1 MDCKTVNECFQEIN
15 AYCAGKSW
23 GYPLLVNI
31 ENFNDFQT
39 VLQRLEADSSKQCI
53 FVSQFIQ
60 KNGLPIIED
69 AIAKITGKG
78 TYVMVGASH
87 AAMLRN
93 EEVVDALVDE
103 LLGLSISGYAIVLL
117 NHCKK
122 FIDRY
127 LQRDLRYD
135 RRVILVEGDSSP
147 LPQIKLTD
155 NEAVCV
161 GSKPLKNIQ
170 GLLEYMERMD
180 DTKLQAHPVLTVL
193 TNFKTSLFRQSLFS
207 VTKSIGIYD
216 AICQKY
222 PDLALAKNE
231 YGTQEEWGWLLNA
244 LEGVD
249 TFSAFVCSN
258 FGSTSNLIAHLD
270 TMLETGDKN
279 RLWLLW
285 LAMQVFGAGTNKYV
299 TRIISNTTSVD
310 AFERSLYNELLNI
323 KHDDPMFDIYYAE
336 RKHILDAIPENLPYI
351 DDYCDQIGMHEKYA
365 VYYLTATS
373 ERERYELVKCLSIYD
388 YSEDEIGS
396 VLKKGFPDIY
406 SYMQL
411 FTFDVLNTKLP
422 DTDFSIS
429 MRGELTT
436 YFAEYKKQKLSNR
449 IFERFIAKVD
459 SYAVDRPFMKLQPRS
474 SIVSKLDKE
483 KTGFFFFDALGVE
496 YLSFIQSKCEKYGLV
511 FEVSIG
517 RCELPSI
524 TSANKEFEN
533 TCPNVKKI
541 SDLDEL
547 KHHSMIYDYSTCP
560 YPIHLFHELEII
572 DTELRRIQT
581 QLAQGIIEK
590 AVILSDHGASRLAV
604 LYGKESVTNIELSE
618 KGIHSGRCCKIDEDP
633 KLPQVSYDDGY
644 AVLANYE
651 RFKGSRAANL
661 EVHGG
666 ATLEEVVV
674 PIITLSRKPD
684 NIIYCFVDPVIK
696 FKVGQDA
703 KIILF
708 SNMPMSHPRLE
719 VNNIFYD
726 GTFIGDKK
734 HAQFIMP
741 ELKRT
746 NSYEAIVYEGEKNV
760 GVTLNF
766 SIERATKQKNLFG
779 L

>member
-1 MDCKTVNECFQEIN
+1 MYCKTVNECFQEIN
-15 AYCAGKSW
+15 AYCAGKPW
-23 GYPLLVNI
+23 GYPLLVNM

-39 VLQRLEADSSKQCI
+39 VLQRLEADASKQCI
-53 FVSQFIQ
+53 FVSQFTQ
-60 KNGLPIIED
+60 KNGLPIIDD
-69 AIAKITGKG
+69 AIAKITGKDD
-78 TYVMVGASH
+78 YVMVGASH

-93 EEVVDALVDE
+93 ETVVDALVDE
-103 LLGLSISGYAIVLL
+103 LLGLSISGHAIVLL

-127 LQRDLRYD
+127 LQRDPRYD
-135 RRVILVEGDSSP
+135 RRVILVEGSSSP
-147 LPQIKLTD
+147 LPQIKLIE

-161 GSKPLKNIQ
+161 GFKPLNGIQ
-170 GLLEYMERMD
+170 GLLKYMEKMD
-180 DTKLQAHPVLTVL
+180 DAKLQAHPTLTVL
-193 TNFKTSLFRQSLFS
+193 TSFKTSLFRQSLYS
-207 VTKSIGIYD
+207 VTESTGIYD
-216 AICQKY
+216 AVCQKY
-222 PDLALAKNE
+222 PDLVLTKNE
-231 YGTQEEWGWLLNA
+231 YGTQEQWGWLLNA
-244 LEGVD
+244 MEGFD

-258 FGSTSNLIAHLD
+258 FGATSNLISHLD
-270 TMLETGDKN
+270 TVLETGDKN
-279 RLWLLW
+279 KLWLLW
-285 LAMQVFGAGTNKYV
+285 LAMQVFGVGTNKYV
-299 TRIISNTTSVD
+299 TRIIANSDSVD
-310 AFERSLYNELLNI
+310 TFERSLYNELLNI
-323 KHDDPMFDIYYAE
+323 KHDDPMFDTYYAE
-336 RKHILDAIPENLPYI
+336 RKRILDAIPENLPYI

-365 VYYLTATS
+365 VCYLTASS
-373 ERERYELVKCLSIYD
+373 ERERYELVKSLSIYD
-388 YSEDEIGS
+388 YSEDEIGT
-396 VLKKGFPDIY
+396 VLKNGFPDIY

-422 DTDFSIS
+422 DADCSL
-429 MRGELTT
+429 RGELTD
-436 YFAEYKKQKLSNR
+436 YFAQYKQQKLTNR
-449 IFERFIAKVD
+449 IFDGFISKVD
-459 SYAVDRPFMKLQPRS
+459 SHAVDRPFMKLQPRS
-474 SIVSKLDKE
+474 SIVSKLDKD

-496 YLSFIQSKCEKYGLV
+496 YLAFIQSKCEKYGLV
-511 FEVSIG
+511 SEFAIA

-524 TSANKEFEN
+524 TSTNKEFEN

-541 SDLDEL
+541 SELDEL
-547 KHHSMIYDYSTCP
+547 KHHSMIYDYAICP
-560 YPIHLFHELEII
+560 YPIHLFRELEII

-581 QLAQGIIEK
+581 QLTQGIIEK

-604 LYGKESVTNIELSE
+604 LYGKESASNIELSE

-633 KLPQVSYDDGY
+633 KLPQVSYEDGY

-666 ATLEEVVV
+666 ATLEEVIV
-674 PIITLSRKPD
+674 PIITLVRKSE
-684 NIIYCFVDPVIK
+684 NITYCFVDPVIK

-708 SNMPMSHPRLE
+708 SNMPMSHPRLQ
-719 VNNIFYD
+719 VNNIFYE

-734 HAQFIMP
+734 HAQFVMP

-746 NSYEAIVYEGEKNV
+746 NSYEAIVYDGEKNV

>member
-1 MDCKTVNECFQEIN
+1 MYCKTVNECFQEIN
-15 AYCAGKSW
+15 AYCAGKPW
-23 GYPLLVNI
+23 GYPLLVNM

-39 VLQRLEADSSKQCI
+39 VLQRLEADASKQCI
-53 FVSQFIQ
+53 FVSQFTQ
-60 KNGLPIIED
+60 KNGLPIIDD
-69 AIAKITGKG
+69 AIAKITGKDD
-78 TYVMVGASH
+78 YVMVGASH

-93 EEVVDALVDE
+93 ETVVDALVDE
-103 LLGLSISGYAIVLL
+103 LLGLSISGHAIVLL

-127 LQRDLRYD
+127 LQRDPRYD
-135 RRVILVEGDSSP
+135 RRVILVEGSSSP
-147 LPQIKLTD
+147 LPQIKLIE

-161 GSKPLKNIQ
+161 GFKPLNGIQ
-170 GLLEYMERMD
+170 GLLKYMEKMD
-180 DTKLQAHPVLTVL
+180 DAKLQAHPTLTVL
-193 TNFKTSLFRQSLFS
+193 TSIKTSLFRQSLYS
-207 VTKSIGIYD
+207 VTESTGIYD
-216 AICQKY
+216 AVCQKY
-222 PDLALAKNE
+222 PDLVLTKNE
-231 YGTQEEWGWLLNA
+231 YGTQEQWGWLLNA
-244 LEGVD
+244 MEGFD

-258 FGSTSNLIAHLD
+258 FGATSNLISHLD
-270 TMLETGDKN
+270 TVLETGDKN
-279 RLWLLW
+279 KLWLLW
-285 LAMQVFGAGTNKYV
+285 LAMQVFGVGTNKYV
-299 TRIISNTTSVD
+299 TRIIANSDSVD
-310 AFERSLYNELLNI
+310 TFERSLYNELLNI
-323 KHDDPMFDIYYAE
+323 KHDDPMFDTYYAE
-336 RKHILDAIPENLPYI
+336 RKRILDAIPENLPYI

-365 VYYLTATS
+365 VCYLTASS
-373 ERERYELVKCLSIYD
+373 ERERYELVKSLSIYD
-388 YSEDEIGS
+388 YSEDEIGT
-396 VLKKGFPDIY
+396 VLKNGFPDIY

-422 DTDFSIS
+422 DADCSL
-429 MRGELTT
+429 RGELTD
-436 YFAEYKKQKLSNR
+436 YFAQYKQQKLTNR
-449 IFERFIAKVD
+449 IFDGFISKVD
-459 SYAVDRPFMKLQPRS
+459 SHAVDRPFMKLQPRS
-474 SIVSKLDKE
+474 SIVSKLDKD

-496 YLSFIQSKCEKYGLV
+496 YLAFIQSKCEKYGLV
-511 FEVSIG
+511 SEFAIA

-524 TSANKEFEN
+524 TSTNKEFEN

-541 SDLDEL
+541 SELDEL
-547 KHHSMIYDYSTCP
+547 KHHSMIYDYAICP
-560 YPIHLFHELEII
+560 YPIHLFRELEII

-581 QLAQGIIEK
+581 QLTQGIIEK

-604 LYGKESVTNIELSE
+604 LYGKESASNIELSE

-633 KLPQVSYDDGY
+633 KLPQVSYEDGY

-666 ATLEEVVV
+666 ATLEEVIV
-674 PIITLSRKPD
+674 PIITLVRKPE
-684 NIIYCFVDPVIK
+684 NITYCFVDPVIK

-708 SNMPMSHPRLE
+708 SNMPMSHPRLQ
-719 VNNIFYD
+719 VNNIFYE

-734 HAQFIMP
+734 HAQFVMP

-746 NSYEAIVYEGEKNV
+746 NSYEAIVYDGEKNV

>member
-1 MDCKTVNECFQEIN
+1 MYCKTVNECFQEIN
-15 AYCAGKSW
+15 AYCAGKPW
-23 GYPLLVNI
+23 GYPLLVNM

-39 VLQRLEADSSKQCI
+39 VLQRLEADASKQCI
-53 FVSQFIQ
+53 FVSQFTQ
-60 KNGLPIIED
+60 KNGLPIIDD
-69 AIAKITGKG
+69 AIAKITGKDD
-78 TYVMVGASH
+78 YVMVGASH

-93 EEVVDALVDE
+93 ETVVDALVDE
-103 LLGLSISGYAIVLL
+103 LLGLSISGHAIVLL

-127 LQRDLRYD
+127 LQRDPRYD
-135 RRVILVEGDSSP
+135 RRVILVEGSSSP
-147 LPQIKLTD
+147 LPQIKLIE

-161 GSKPLKNIQ
+161 GFKPLNGIQ
-170 GLLEYMERMD
+170 GLLKYMEKMD
-180 DTKLQAHPVLTVL
+180 DAKLQAHPTLTVL
-193 TNFKTSLFRQSLFS
+193 TSFKTSLFRQSLYS
-207 VTKSIGIYD
+207 VTESTGIYD
-216 AICQKY
+216 AVCQKY
-222 PDLALAKNE
+222 PDLVLTKNE
-231 YGTQEEWGWLLNA
+231 YGTQEQWGWLLNA
-244 LEGVD
+244 MEGFD

-258 FGSTSNLIAHLD
+258 FGATSNLISHLD
-270 TMLETGDKN
+270 TVLETGDKN
-279 RLWLLW
+279 KLWLLW
-285 LAMQVFGAGTNKYV
+285 LAMQVFGVGTNKYV
-299 TRIISNTTSVD
+299 TRIIANSDSVD
-310 AFERSLYNELLNI
+310 TFERSLYNELLNI
-323 KHDDPMFDIYYAE
+323 KHDDSMFDTYYAE
-336 RKHILDAIPENLPYI
+336 RKRILDAIPENLPYI

-365 VYYLTATS
+365 VCYLTASS
-373 ERERYELVKCLSIYD
+373 ERERYELVKSLSIYD
-388 YSEDEIGS
+388 YSEDEIGT
-396 VLKKGFPDIY
+396 VLKNGFPDIY

-422 DTDFSIS
+422 DADCSL
-429 MRGELTT
+429 RGELTD
-436 YFAEYKKQKLSNR
+436 YFAQYKQQKLTNR
-449 IFERFIAKVD
+449 IFDGFISKVD
-459 SYAVDRPFMKLQPRS
+459 SHAVDRPFMKLQPRS
-474 SIVSKLDKE
+474 SIVSKLDKD

-496 YLSFIQSKCEKYGLV
+496 YLAFIQSKCEKYGLV
-511 FEVSIG
+511 SEFAIA

-524 TSANKEFEN
+524 TSTNKEFEN

-541 SDLDEL
+541 SELDEL
-547 KHHSMIYDYSTCP
+547 KHHSMIYDYAICP
-560 YPIHLFHELEII
+560 YPIHLFRELEII

-581 QLAQGIIEK
+581 QLTQGIIEK

-604 LYGKESVTNIELSE
+604 LYGKESASNIELSE

-633 KLPQVSYDDGY
+633 KLPQVSYEDGY

-666 ATLEEVVV
+666 ATLEEVIV
-674 PIITLSRKPD
+674 PIITLVRKPE
-684 NIIYCFVDPVIK
+684 NITYCFVDPVIK

-708 SNMPMSHPRLE
+708 SNMPMSHPRLQ
-719 VNNIFYD
+719 VNNIFYE

-734 HAQFIMP
+734 HAQFVMP

-746 NSYEAIVYEGEKNV
+746 NSYEAIVYDGEKNV

>member
-1 MDCKTVNECFQEIN
+1 MYCKTVNECFQEIN
-15 AYCAGKSW
+15 AYCAGKPW
-23 GYPLLVNI
+23 GYPLLVNM

-39 VLQRLEADSSKQCI
+39 VLQRLEADASKQCI
-53 FVSQFIQ
+53 FVSQFTQ
-60 KNGLPIIED
+60 KNGLPIIDD
-69 AIAKITGKG
+69 AIAKITGKDD
-78 TYVMVGASH
+78 YVMVGASH

-93 EEVVDALVDE
+93 ETVVDALVDE
-103 LLGLSISGYAIVLL
+103 LLGLSISGHAIVLL

-127 LQRDLRYD
+127 LQRDPRYD
-135 RRVILVEGDSSP
+135 RRVILVEGSSSP
-147 LPQIKLTD
+147 LPQIKLIE

-161 GSKPLKNIQ
+161 GFKPLNGIQ
-170 GLLEYMERMD
+170 GLLKYMEKMD
-180 DTKLQAHPVLTVL
+180 DAKLQAHPTLTVL
-193 TNFKTSLFRQSLFS
+193 TSFKTSLFRQSLYS
-207 VTKSIGIYD
+207 VTESTGIYD
-216 AICQKY
+216 AVCQKY
-222 PDLALAKNE
+222 PDLVLTKNE
-231 YGTQEEWGWLLNA
+231 YGTQEQWGWLLNA
-244 LEGVD
+244 MEGFD

-258 FGSTSNLIAHLD
+258 FGATSNLISHLD
-270 TMLETGDKN
+270 TVLETGDKN
-279 RLWLLW
+279 KLWLLW
-285 LAMQVFGAGTNKYV
+285 LAMQVFGVGTNKYV
-299 TRIISNTTSVD
+299 TRIIANSDSVD
-310 AFERSLYNELLNI
+310 TFERSLYNELLNI
-323 KHDDPMFDIYYAE
+323 KHDDPMFDTYYAE
-336 RKHILDAIPENLPYI
+336 RKRILDAIPENLPYI

-365 VYYLTATS
+365 VCYLTASS
-373 ERERYELVKCLSIYD
+373 ERERYELVKSLSIYD
-388 YSEDEIGS
+388 YSEDEIGT
-396 VLKKGFPDIY
+396 VLKNGFPDIY

-422 DTDFSIS
+422 DADCSL
-429 MRGELTT
+429 RGELTD
-436 YFAEYKKQKLSNR
+436 YFAQYKQQKLTNR
-449 IFERFIAKVD
+449 IFDGFISKVD
-459 SYAVDRPFMKLQPRS
+459 SHAVDRPFMKLQPRS
-474 SIVSKLDKE
+474 SIVSKLDKD

-496 YLSFIQSKCEKYGLV
+496 YLAFIQSKCEKYGLV
-511 FEVSIG
+511 SEFAIA

-524 TSANKEFEN
+524 TSTNKEFEN

-541 SDLDEL
+541 SELDEL
-547 KHHSMIYDYSTCP
+547 KHHSMIYDYAICP
-560 YPIHLFHELEII
+560 YPIHLFRELEII

-581 QLAQGIIEK
+581 QLTQGIIEK

-604 LYGKESVTNIELSE
+604 LYGKESASNIELSE

-633 KLPQVSYDDGY
+633 KLPQVSYEDGY

-666 ATLEEVVV
+666 ATLEEVIV
-674 PIITLSRKPD
+674 PIITLVRKPE
-684 NIIYCFVDPVIK
+684 NITYCFVDPVIK

-708 SNMPMSHPRLE
+708 SNMPMSHPRLQ
-719 VNNIFYD
+719 VNNIFYE

-734 HAQFIMP
+734 HAQFVMP

-746 NSYEAIVYEGEKNV
+746 NSYEAIVYDGEKNV

>member
-1 MDCKTVNECFQEIN
+1 MYCKTVNECFQEIN
-15 AYCAGKSW
+15 AYCAGKPW
-23 GYPLLVNI
+23 GYPLLVNM

-39 VLQRLEADSSKQCI
+39 VLQRLEADASKQCI
-53 FVSQFIQ
+53 FVSQFTQ
-60 KNGLPIIED
+60 KNGLPIIDD
-69 AIAKITGKG
+69 AIAKITGKDD
-78 TYVMVGASH
+78 YVMVGASH

-93 EEVVDALVDE
+93 ETVVDALVDE
-103 LLGLSISGYAIVLL
+103 LLGLSISGHAIVLL

-127 LQRDLRYD
+127 LQRDPRYD
-135 RRVILVEGDSSP
+135 RRVILVEGSSSP
-147 LPQIKLTD
+147 LPQIKLIE

-161 GSKPLKNIQ
+161 GFKPLNGIQ
-170 GLLEYMERMD
+170 GLLKYMEKMD
-180 DTKLQAHPVLTVL
+180 DAKLQAHPTLTVL
-193 TNFKTSLFRQSLFS
+193 TSFKTSLFRQSLYS
-207 VTKSIGIYD
+207 VTESTGIYD
-216 AICQKY
+216 AVCQKY
-222 PDLALAKNE
+222 PDLVLTKNE
-231 YGTQEEWGWLLNA
+231 YGTQEQWGWLLNA
-244 LEGVD
+244 MEGFD

-258 FGSTSNLIAHLD
+258 FGATSNLISHLD
-270 TMLETGDKN
+270 TVLETGDKN
-279 RLWLLW
+279 KLWLLW
-285 LAMQVFGAGTNKYV
+285 LAMQVFGVGTNKYV
-299 TRIISNTTSVD
+299 TRIIANSDSVD
-310 AFERSLYNELLNI
+310 TFERSLYNELLNI
-323 KHDDPMFDIYYAE
+323 KHDDPMFDTYYAE
-336 RKHILDAIPENLPYI
+336 RKRILDAIPENPPYI

-365 VYYLTATS
+365 VCYLTASS
-373 ERERYELVKCLSIYD
+373 ERERYELVKSLSIYD
-388 YSEDEIGS
+388 YSEDEIGT
-396 VLKKGFPDIY
+396 VLKNGFPDIY

-422 DTDFSIS
+422 DADCSL
-429 MRGELTT
+429 RGELTD
-436 YFAEYKKQKLSNR
+436 YFAQYKQQKLTNR
-449 IFERFIAKVD
+449 IFDGFISKVD
-459 SYAVDRPFMKLQPRS
+459 SHAVDRPFMKLQPRS
-474 SIVSKLDKE
+474 SIVSKLDKD

-496 YLSFIQSKCEKYGLV
+496 YLAFIQSKCEKYGLV
-511 FEVSIG
+511 SEFAIA

-524 TSANKEFEN
+524 TSTNKEFEN

-547 KHHSMIYDYSTCP
+547 KHHSMIYDYAICP
-560 YPIHLFHELEII
+560 YPIHLFRELEII

-581 QLAQGIIEK
+581 QLTQGIIGK

-604 LYGKESVTNIELSE
+604 LYGKESASNIELSE

-633 KLPQVSYDDGY
+633 KLPQVSYEDGY

-666 ATLEEVVV
+666 ATLEEVIV
-674 PIITLSRKPD
+674 PIITLVRKPE
-684 NIIYCFVDPVIK
+684 NITYCFVDPVIK

-708 SNMPMSHPRLE
+708 SNMPMSHPRLQ
-719 VNNIFYD
+719 VNNIFYE

-734 HAQFIMP
+734 HAQFVMP

-746 NSYEAIVYEGEKNV
+746 NSYEAIVYDGEKNV

>member
-1 MDCKTVNECFQEIN
+1 MYCKTVNECFQEIN
-15 AYCAGKSW
+15 AYCAGKPW
-23 GYPLLVNI
+23 GYPLLVNM

-39 VLQRLEADSSKQCI
+39 VLQRLEADASKQCI
-53 FVSQFIQ
+53 FVSQFTQ
-60 KNGLPIIED
+60 KNGLPIIDD
-69 AIAKITGKG
+69 AIAKITGKDD
-78 TYVMVGASH
+78 YVMVGASH

-93 EEVVDALVDE
+93 ETVVDALVDE
-103 LLGLSISGYAIVLL
+103 LLGLSISGHAIVLL

-127 LQRDLRYD
+127 LQRDPRYD
-135 RRVILVEGDSSP
+135 RRVILVEGSSSP
-147 LPQIKLTD
+147 LPQIKLIE

-161 GSKPLKNIQ
+161 GFKPLNGIQ
-170 GLLEYMERMD
+170 GLLKYMEKMD
-180 DTKLQAHPVLTVL
+180 DAKLQAHPTLTVL
-193 TNFKTSLFRQSLFS
+193 TSFKTSLFRQSLYS
-207 VTKSIGIYD
+207 VTESTGIYD
-216 AICQKY
+216 AVCQKY
-222 PDLALAKNE
+222 PDLVLTKNE
-231 YGTQEEWGWLLNA
+231 YGTQEQWGWLLNA
-244 LEGVD
+244 MEGFD

-258 FGSTSNLIAHLD
+258 FGATSNLISHLD
-270 TMLETGDKN
+270 TVLETGDKN
-279 RLWLLW
+279 KLWLLW
-285 LAMQVFGAGTNKYV
+285 LAMQVFGVGTNKYV
-299 TRIISNTTSVD
+299 TRIIANSDSVD
-310 AFERSLYNELLNI
+310 TFERSLYNELLNI
-323 KHDDPMFDIYYAE
+323 KHDDPMFDTYYAE
-336 RKHILDAIPENLPYI
+336 RKRILDAIPENLPYI

-365 VYYLTATS
+365 VCYLTASS
-373 ERERYELVKCLSIYD
+373 ERERYELVKSLSIYD
-388 YSEDEIGS
+388 YSEDEIGT
-396 VLKKGFPDIY
+396 VLKNGFPDIY

-422 DTDFSIS
+422 DADCSL
-429 MRGELTT
+429 RGELTD
-436 YFAEYKKQKLSNR
+436 YFAQYKQQKLTNR
-449 IFERFIAKVD
+449 IFDWFISKVD
-459 SYAVDRPFMKLQPRS
+459 SHAVDRPFMKLQPRS
-474 SIVSKLDKE
+474 SIVSKLDKD

-496 YLSFIQSKCEKYGLV
+496 YLAFIQSKCEKYGLV
-511 FEVSIG
+511 SEFAIA

-524 TSANKEFEN
+524 TSTNKEFEN

-541 SDLDEL
+541 SELDEL
-547 KHHSMIYDYSTCP
+547 KHHSMIYDYAICP
-560 YPIHLFHELEII
+560 YPIHLFRELEII

-581 QLAQGIIEK
+581 QLTQGIIEK

-604 LYGKESVTNIELSE
+604 LYGKESASNIELSE

-633 KLPQVSYDDGY
+633 KLPQVSYEDGY

-666 ATLEEVVV
+666 ATLEEVIV
-674 PIITLSRKPD
+674 PIITLVRKPE
-684 NIIYCFVDPVIK
+684 NITYCFVDPVIK

-708 SNMPMSHPRLE
+708 SNMPMSHPRLQ
-719 VNNIFYD
+719 VNNIFYE

-734 HAQFIMP
+734 HAQFVMP

-746 NSYEAIVYEGEKNV
+746 NSYEAIVYDGEKNV